1 MGPLIAIALKSLIV
15 AGGVLAVLRLAQNR
29 SAADRSLIA
38 HLGLLAVL
46 LLPVGSLLLPPLGVA
61 GPSFLAGE
69 PDAIAASAE
78 VIVPAVTQVTSFD
91 TAAIEPAASE
101 SAVSFLSS
109 VNLPILLYGM
119 PALILFGLTLV
130 ALIRL
135 GILKSRANVLVEPEW
150 VTALARA
157 QHRMG
162 FKHGT
167 ALLTSDELPS
177 PISWGVV
184 RPIILLN
191 SEAAKA
197 HSQAEAVIAHELAHV
212 AHLDWA
218 KLLLAR
224 VVIALFW
231 FNPLVWVLAR
241 EAHQLRE
248 EAADDSVLSADI
260 QDTDY
265 AQLLVGV
272 ARHECRGLLIGAH
285 GVAPA
290 KNSLSRRVRRV
301 LDSALERAPGGWR
314 WTSAAAFFA
323 AGMAVPLA
331 ALTVVPGVQP
341 VPAAV
346 SAPAFASAKVVAPV
360 TAQAEV
366 SSANPV
372 AAAEPVAGTKIVEAV
387 EPREQVMVTAHG
399 RTMMV
404 DKHGRAIVRG
414 RDGTFIA
421 SPDSSVVAYLD
432 GKALAAARAGSA
444 VSVSGSRIDTAVAR
458 RAVGADSAYAN
469 ALRNALPGV
478 RISDEQLIEL
488 KAVGVTKDYIRS
500 LAAAGYRGLPLSTL
514 VELRALQVTAG
525 DISRAK
531 RAAGR
536 LPTPREMVKIKALG
550 ITTEDLGDD
559 PNPDPEPRPDPDPDE
574 GS

>member
-46 LLPVGSLLLPPLGVA
+46 LLPIGSLLLPPLGVA

-69 PDAIAASAE
+69 PDAVAAPAE
-78 VIVPAVTQVTSFD
+78 VIVPAVTPVTSID
-91 TAAIEPAASE
+91 TAALEPVASE
-101 SAVSFLSS
+101 SGVSFLST
-109 VNLPILLYGM
+109 VDLPILLYGM
-119 PALILFGLTLV
+119 PALILIGLTLV

-197 HSQAEAVIAHELAHV
+197 HNQAEAVIAHELAHV

-231 FNPLVWVLAR
+231 FNPLVWLLAR

-248 EAADDSVLSADI
+248 EAADDSVLSANI
-260 QDTDY
+260 EDTDY

-341 VPAAV
+341 VPAAA
-346 SAPAFASAKVVAPV
+346 STPALASTKVVAPV
-360 TAQAEV
+360 TGQADV
-366 SSANPV
+366 SSANP
-372 AAAEPVAGTKIVEAV
+372 AAAAQPVAEARTVEAA
-387 EPREQVMVTAHG
+387 ETREQVTVNVNG

-414 RDGTFIA
+414 PDGTFIA
-421 SPDSSVVAYLD
+421 SPDGSAVAYLN
-432 GKALAAARAGSA
+432 GKAFATARAGTA

-458 RAVGADSAYAN
+458 RAVGADAAYAS
-469 ALRNALPGV
+469 ALRSALPGV
-478 RISDEQLIEL
+478 RISDQQLIEL
-488 KAVGVTKDYIRS
+488 KAVGVTRDYVRS

-536 LPTPREMVKIKALG
+536 LPTPHEMVEIKALG
-550 ITTEDLGDD
+550 ISARDLGED
-559 PNPDPEPRPDPDPDE
+559 PNPDPDPRPDPDPDD

>member
-15 AGGVLAVLRLAQNR
+15 AGGVLAILRLAQNR

-46 LLPVGSLLLPPLGVA
+46 LLPIGSLLLPPLGVA
-61 GPSFLAGE
+61 GPQFLAPQAGVV
-69 PDAIAASAE
+69 AAPAG
-78 VIVPAVTQVTSFD
+78 IVVPTVTSS
-91 TAAIEPAASE
+91 AAIQPSAIEPAAVQPG
-101 SAVSFLSS
+101 ASFLSA
-109 VNLPILLYGM
+109 VDLPILLYGL
-119 PALILFGLTLV
+119 PALLLIGLTLV
-130 ALIRL
+130 ALVRL
-135 GILKSRANVLVEPEW
+135 GVLKSRANVLVEPEW

-197 HSQAEAVIAHELAHV
+197 HGQAEAVIAHELAHV
-212 AHLDWA
+212 AHFDWA

-231 FNPLVWVLAR
+231 FNPLVWLLAR

-248 EAADDSVLSADI
+248 EAADDSVLSANI
-260 QDTDY
+260 EDTDY

-290 KNSLSRRVRRV
+290 KNSLARRVRRV

-341 VPAAV
+341 VSTVSSNPAL
-346 SAPAFASAKVVAPV
+346 ASAKVVAPATANAVPAAVAV
-360 TAQAEV
+360 TAVE
-366 SSANPV
+366 PV
-372 AAAEPVAGTKIVEAV
+372 IETPAVNAAEP
-387 EPREQVMVTAHG
+387 REHVMVNADG
-399 RTMMV
+399 RTMIV

-414 RDGTFIA
+414 PDGTFIS
-421 SPDSSVVAYLD
+421 SPDGSAVAYVN
-432 GKALAAARAGSA
+432 GKAFATARAGTT
-444 VSVSGSRIDTAVAR
+444 VSVNSSRIDTAVAR
-458 RAVGADSAYAN
+458 RAVGADAAYAS
-469 ALRNALPGV
+469 ALRNAMPGV
-478 RISDEQLIEL
+478 RISDQQLVEL
-488 KAVGVTKDYIRS
+488 KAVGVTRDYVRA
-500 LAAAGYRGLPLSTL
+500 LAAVGYRGLPLSTV
-514 VELRALQVTAG
+514 VELRALQVMPS
-525 DISRAK
+525 DIARARK
-531 RAAGR
+531 SAGR
-536 LPTPREMVKIKALG
+536 LPTPQEMVKIKALG
-550 ITTEDLGDD
+550 ITAHELADD
-559 PNPDPEPRPDPDPDE
+559 PDPHPDPDPDPDPDD

>member
-1 MGPLIAIALKSLIV
+1 MMGPLIAIALKSLIV
-15 AGGVLAVLRLAQNR
+15 AGGVLAILRLAQKR

-38 HLGLLAVL
+38 HLGLFAML
-46 LLPVGSLLLPPLGVA
+46 LLPFGSLLLPPLGVA
-61 GPSFLAGE
+61 GPQFLAGE
-69 PDAIAASAE
+69 PEFIAAPVKMA
-78 VIVPAVTQVTSFD
+78 VPAATS
-91 TAAIEPAASE
+91 TIALEAATLEPAAEPAASI
-101 SAVSFLSS
+101 LSS
-109 VNLPILLYGM
+109 ANLPAVLYGL
-119 PALILFGLTLV
+119 PALLLIGLTLV
-130 ALIRL
+130 ALVRL

-197 HSQAEAVIAHELAHV
+197 HNQAEAVIAHELAHV

-231 FNPLVWVLAR
+231 FNPLVWLLAR

-248 EAADDSVLSADI
+248 EAADDSVLSANI
-260 QDTDY
+260 EDTDY

-290 KNSLSRRVRRV
+290 KNSLARRVRRV

-341 VPAAV
+341 VSASASLPAG
-346 SAPAFASAKVVAPV
+346 ASAKVPVPAMVGTDLAAAASSAAAQPAAEARLATAVDPREDVTV
-360 TAQAEV
+360 TAD
-366 SSANPV
+366 
-372 AAAEPVAGTKIVEAV
+372 
-387 EPREQVMVTAHG
+387 G
-399 RTMMV
+399 RTMLV
-404 DKHGRAIVRG
+404 DKQGRAIVRG
-414 RDGTFIA
+414 PQGTFIA
-421 SPDSSVVAYLD
+421 SPDGSAFAYVN
-432 GKALAAARAGSA
+432 GNAIATARAGAA
-444 VSVSGSRIDTAVAR
+444 VSVDGRRIDTAVAR
-458 RAVGADSAYAN
+458 RAMGADAAYAD
-469 ALRNALPGV
+469 AMRRAMPGV
-478 RISDEQLIEL
+478 PISDEQLVKL
-488 KAVGVTKDYIRS
+488 KALGVTKDYVRALS
-500 LAAAGYRGLPLSTL
+500 GAGYRGLPLSTV
-514 VELRALQVTAG
+514 VELRALQVMPG
-525 DISRAK
+525 DIARAK
-531 RAAGR
+531 KATGR
-536 LPTPREMVKIKALG
+536 LPTPQEMVKIKALG
-550 ITTEDLGDD
+550 VSAQNLSGSAD
-559 PNPDPEPRPDPDPDE
+559 PDPDPDD

>member
-15 AGGVLAVLRLAQNR
+15 AGGVLAILRLAQNR

-46 LLPVGSLLLPPLGVA
+46 LLPIGSLLLPPLGVA
-61 GPSFLAGE
+61 GPQFLAPQAGVV
-69 PDAIAASAE
+69 AAPAG
-78 VIVPAVTQVTSFD
+78 IVVPTVTSS
-91 TAAIEPAASE
+91 AAIQPSAIEPAAVQPG
-101 SAVSFLSS
+101 ASFLSA
-109 VNLPILLYGM
+109 VDLPILLYGL
-119 PALILFGLTLV
+119 PALLLIGLTLV
-130 ALIRL
+130 ALVRL
-135 GILKSRANVLVEPEW
+135 GVLKSRANVLVEPEW

-197 HSQAEAVIAHELAHV
+197 HGQAEAVIAHELAHV
-212 AHLDWA
+212 AHFDWA

-231 FNPLVWVLAR
+231 FNPLVWLLAR

-248 EAADDSVLSADI
+248 EAADDSVLSANI
-260 QDTDY
+260 EGTDY

-290 KNSLSRRVRRV
+290 KNSLARRVRRV

-341 VPAAV
+341 VSAV
-346 SAPAFASAKVVAPV
+346 SSNPALASVKVVAPATANAVPAAVAV
-360 TAQAEV
+360 TAVE
-366 SSANPV
+366 PV
-372 AAAEPVAGTKIVEAV
+372 IETPAVNAAEP
-387 EPREQVMVTAHG
+387 REHVMVNADG
-399 RTMMV
+399 KTMIV

-414 RDGTFIA
+414 PDGTFIS
-421 SPDSSVVAYLD
+421 SPDGSAVAYVN
-432 GKALAAARAGSA
+432 GKAFATARAGTT
-444 VSVSGSRIDTAVAR
+444 VSVNSSRIDTAVAR
-458 RAVGADSAYAN
+458 RAVGADAAYAS
-469 ALRNALPGV
+469 ALRNAMPGV
-478 RISDEQLIEL
+478 RISDQQLVEL
-488 KAVGVTKDYIRS
+488 KAVGVTRDYVRA
-500 LAAAGYRGLPLSTL
+500 LAAVGYRGLPLSTV
-514 VELRALQVTAG
+514 VELRALQVMPS
-525 DISRAK
+525 DIARARK
-531 RAAGR
+531 SAGR
-536 LPTPREMVKIKALG
+536 LPTPQEMVKIKALG
-550 ITTEDLGDD
+550 ITAHELADH
-559 PNPDPEPRPDPDPDE
+559 PDPHPDPDPDPDPDD

>member
-15 AGGVLAVLRLAQNR
+15 AGGVLAILRLAQNR

-46 LLPVGSLLLPPLGVA
+46 LLPIGSLLLPPLGVA
-61 GPSFLAGE
+61 GPQFLAPQAGVV
-69 PDAIAASAE
+69 AAPAG
-78 VIVPAVTQVTSFD
+78 IVVPTVTSS
-91 TAAIEPAASE
+91 AAIQPSAIEPAAVQPG
-101 SAVSFLSS
+101 ASFLSA
-109 VNLPILLYGM
+109 VDLPILLYGL
-119 PALILFGLTLV
+119 PALLLIGLTLV
-130 ALIRL
+130 ALVRL
-135 GILKSRANVLVEPEW
+135 GVLKSRANVLVEPEW

-197 HSQAEAVIAHELAHV
+197 HGQAEAVIAHELAHV
-212 AHLDWA
+212 AHFDWA

-231 FNPLVWVLAR
+231 FNPLVWLLAR

-248 EAADDSVLSADI
+248 EAADDSVLSANI
-260 QDTDY
+260 EGTDY

-290 KNSLSRRVRRV
+290 KNSLARRVRRV

-341 VPAAV
+341 VSTVSSNPAL
-346 SAPAFASAKVVAPV
+346 ASAKVVAPATANAVPAAVAV
-360 TAQAEV
+360 TAVE
-366 SSANPV
+366 PV
-372 AAAEPVAGTKIVEAV
+372 IETPAVNAAEP
-387 EPREQVMVTAHG
+387 REHVMVNADG
-399 RTMMV
+399 RTMIV

-414 RDGTFIA
+414 PDGTFIS
-421 SPDSSVVAYLD
+421 SPDGSAVAYVN
-432 GKALAAARAGSA
+432 GKAFATARAGTT
-444 VSVSGSRIDTAVAR
+444 VSVNSSRIDTAVAR
-458 RAVGADSAYAN
+458 RAVGADAAYAS
-469 ALRNALPGV
+469 ALRNAMPGV
-478 RISDEQLIEL
+478 RISDQQLVEL
-488 KAVGVTKDYIRS
+488 KAVGVTRDYVRA
-500 LAAAGYRGLPLSTL
+500 LAAVGYRGLPLSTV
-514 VELRALQVTAG
+514 VELRALQVMPS
-525 DISRAK
+525 DIARARK
-531 RAAGR
+531 AAGR
-536 LPTPREMVKIKALG
+536 LPTPQEMVKIKALG
-550 ITTEDLGDD
+550 ITAHELADD
-559 PNPDPEPRPDPDPDE
+559 PDPHPDPDPDPDPDD

>member
-1 MGPLIAIALKSLIV
+1 MGVLIAIALKSLIV
-15 AGGVLAVLRLAQNR
+15 AGGALLLLQMAHKR

-46 LLPVGSLLLPPLGVA
+46 LLPAGSLFLPPLGIA
-61 GPSFLAGE
+61 GPSFLAAPAE
-69 PDAIAASAE
+69 AIPAATEVVAPAAS
-78 VIVPAVTQVTSFD
+78 S
-91 TAAIEPAASE
+91 TAAIEPSTQDTGALETTAASI
-101 SAVSFLSS
+101 S
-109 VNLPILLYGM
+109 LPDLPVLLYGI
-119 PALILFGLTLV
+119 PAIVLIGLTLV

-197 HSQAEAVIAHELAHV
+197 HDQAEAVIAHELAHV

-231 FNPLVWVLAR
+231 FNPLVWLLAR

-248 EAADDSVLSADI
+248 EAADDSVLSANI
-260 QDTDY
+260 EDTDY

-290 KNSLSRRVRRV
+290 KNSLARRVRRV
-301 LDSALERAPGGWR
+301 LDGALERAPGGWR
-314 WTSAAAFFA
+314 WSSAVAFFA

-331 ALTVVPGVQP
+331 ALTVVPGVKA
-341 VPAAV
+341 VPL
-346 SAPAFASAKVVAPV
+346 SAPVQSLAAAPV
-360 TAQAEV
+360 TAAASAPAV
-366 SSANPV
+366 SGPTPTAIVS
-372 AAAEPVAGTKIVEAV
+372 AAEPVEAV
-387 EPREQVMVTAHG
+387 EPRQLLTVLPDG
-399 RTMMV
+399 RTV
-404 DKHGRAIVRG
+404 AVQPGRAIVRG
-414 RDGTFIA
+414 SNGTVVANADGTA
-421 SPDSSVVAYLD
+421 TVYANGRMVAN
-432 GKALAAARAGSA
+432 ARAGSTA
-444 VSVSGSRIDTAVAR
+444 YASPSPIDTAIAR
-458 RAVGADSAYAN
+458 HAVGADRAYATG
-469 ALRNALPGV
+469 LRGALPGV
-478 RISDEQLIEL
+478 PISDEQLVEL
-488 KAVGVTKDYIRS
+488 KAVGVSGDYVRG
-500 LAAAGYRGLPLSTL
+500 LAAVGYRGLSLSQL
-514 VELRALQVTAG
+514 VELRAMGVVPN
-525 DISRAK
+525 DVIRVKK
-531 RAAGR
+531 RTGR
-536 LPTPREMVKIKALG
+536 LPSPQEMVKIKAVGLRA
-550 ITTEDLGDD
+550 EDLGDE
-559 PNPDPEPRPDPDPDE
+559 PNVEPDNDPDDDPDD

>member
-1 MGPLIAIALKSLIV
+1 MMGPLIAISLKSLIV
-15 AGGVLAVLRLAQNR
+15 AGGVLAIMRLAHKR

-46 LLPVGSLLLPPLGVA
+46 LLPFGSLLLPPLGVA
-61 GPSFLAGE
+61 GPRFLAE
-69 PDAIAASAE
+69 RPEVIAAPVE
-78 VIVPAVTQVTSFD
+78 MVLPAATST
-91 TAAIEPAASE
+91 TALEAATLEPAAAEPAASLLT
-101 SAVSFLSS
+101 SA
-109 VNLPILLYGM
+109 NLPVLLYGL
-119 PALILFGLTLV
+119 PALLLIGLTLV
-130 ALIRL
+130 ALVRL
-135 GILKSRANVLVEPEW
+135 GILKSRASVLVEPEW

-157 QHRMG
+157 QQRMG

-197 HSQAEAVIAHELAHV
+197 HGQAEAVIAHELAHV

-231 FNPLVWVLAR
+231 FNPLVWLLAR

-248 EAADDSVLSADI
+248 EAADDSVLSANI
-260 QDTDY
+260 EDTDY

-290 KNSLSRRVRRV
+290 KNSLARRIRRV

-331 ALTVVPGVQP
+331 ALTVVPGVEP
-341 VPAAV
+341 VPAVATTPSLAAV
-346 SAPAFASAKVVAPV
+346 KDVAPLADAV
-360 TAQAEV
+360 RPA
-366 SSANPV
+366 ANPV
-372 AAAEPVAGTKIVEAV
+372 GAV
-387 EPREQVMVTAHG
+387 EPVSEARVVKAVEPSEKVMVNADG
-399 RTMMV
+399 RTMIV
-404 DKHGRAIVRG
+404 DKQGRAIVRG
-414 RDGTFIA
+414 PDGTYIA
-421 SPDSSVVAYLD
+421 SPDGSAVAYVN
-432 GKALAAARAGSA
+432 GKAIAASRAGSA
-444 VSVSGSRIDTAVAR
+444 VAISDSRIQTAIAR
-458 RAVGADSAYAN
+458 QAVGADAAYAK
-469 ALRNALPGV
+469 ALRSALPHV
-478 RISDEQLIEL
+478 RISDEQLVEL
-488 KAVGVTKDYIRS
+488 RAVGVTRDYIRG
-500 LAAAGYRGLPLSTL
+500 LAAAGYRGLPLSTV
-514 VELRALQVTAG
+514 VELRALQVMPG
-525 DISRAK
+525 DIARARK
-531 RAAGR
+531 SAGR
-536 LPTPREMVKIKALG
+536 LPTPQEMVKIKALG
-550 ITTEDLGDD
+550 IAAHELADD
-559 PNPDPEPRPDPDPDE
+559 PNPDPDD

>member
-15 AGGVLAVLRLAQNR
+15 AGGVLAILRMAHKR

-38 HLGLLAVL
+38 HLGLFAVL
-46 LLPVGSLLLPPLGVA
+46 LLPFGSLLLPQIGVA
-61 GPSFLAGE
+61 GPQFLAGE
-69 PDAIAASAE
+69 TEIVAAPAEIVVPTAASTTTTLEPSAL
-78 VIVPAVTQVTSFD
+78 
-91 TAAIEPAASE
+91 EPAASE
-101 SAVSFLSS
+101 PATSFLAS
-109 VNLPILLYGM
+109 VDVPVLLYGL
-119 PALILFGLTLV
+119 PALLLIGLTLI

-197 HSQAEAVIAHELAHV
+197 HGQAEAVIAHELAHV
-212 AHLDWA
+212 AHFDWA

-231 FNPLVWVLAR
+231 FNPLVWLLAR

-248 EAADDSVLSADI
+248 EAADDSVLSANI
-260 QDTDY
+260 EDTDY

-285 GVAPA
+285 GVAPS

-341 VPAAV
+341 VQAV
-346 SAPAFASAKVVAPV
+346 ASAPVLASAKADAPMTADSASAPV
-360 TAQAEV
+360 ATV
-366 SSANPV
+366 
-372 AAAEPVAGTKIVEAV
+372 EPVAETRIVEAV
-387 EPREQVMVTAHG
+387 ETRDQVTVNADG
-399 RTMMV
+399 RTMLV

-414 RDGTFIA
+414 PEGTFIA
-421 SPDSSVVAYLD
+421 SPDGSAVAYVN
-432 GKALAAARAGSA
+432 GKAIASARAGTT
-444 VSVSGSRIDTAVAR
+444 VSVNSARIDTAVAR
-458 RAVGADSAYAN
+458 RAVGADAAYAN
-469 ALRNALPGV
+469 AIRKALPGV
-478 RISDEQLIEL
+478 RISDQQLVEL
-488 KAVGVTKDYIRS
+488 KAVGVTQDYVRS
-500 LAAAGYRGLPLSTL
+500 LAAVGYRGLPLSTV
-514 VELRALQVTAG
+514 VELRALQVMPA
-525 DISRAK
+525 DIARAK

-536 LPTPREMVKIKALG
+536 LPTPQEMVKIKALG
-550 ITTEDLGDD
+550 ITAQELEDDKDPD
-559 PNPDPEPRPDPDPDE
+559 PNPDPDD

>member
-1 MGPLIAIALKSLIV
+1 MMGPLIAISLKSLIV
-15 AGGVLAVLRLAQNR
+15 AGGVLAILRLAHKR

-46 LLPVGSLLLPPLGVA
+46 LLPFGSLLLPPLGVA
-61 GPSFLAGE
+61 GPQFLAE
-69 PDAIAASAE
+69 RPEVIAAPVE
-78 VIVPAVTQVTSFD
+78 MVLPAATST
-91 TAAIEPAASE
+91 TALEAATLEPAAAEPAASLLT
-101 SAVSFLSS
+101 SA
-109 VNLPILLYGM
+109 NLPVLLYGL
-119 PALILFGLTLV
+119 PALLLIGLTLV
-130 ALIRL
+130 ALVRL
-135 GILKSRANVLVEPEW
+135 GILKSRASVLVEPEW

-157 QHRMG
+157 QQRMG

-197 HSQAEAVIAHELAHV
+197 HGQAEAVIAHELAHV

-231 FNPLVWVLAR
+231 FNPLVWLLAR

-248 EAADDSVLSADI
+248 EAADDSVLSANI
-260 QDTDY
+260 EDTDY

-290 KNSLSRRVRRV
+290 KNSLARRVRRV

-331 ALTVVPGVQP
+331 ALTVVPGVEP
-341 VPAAV
+341 VPAVATTPSLAAV
-346 SAPAFASAKVVAPV
+346 KDVAPLADAV
-360 TAQAEV
+360 RPA
-366 SSANPV
+366 ANPV
-372 AAAEPVAGTKIVEAV
+372 GAV
-387 EPREQVMVTAHG
+387 EPVSEARVVKAVEPSEKVMVNADG
-399 RTMMV
+399 RTMIV
-404 DKHGRAIVRG
+404 DKQGRAIVRG
-414 RDGTFIA
+414 PDGTYIA
-421 SPDSSVVAYLD
+421 SPDGSAVAYVN
-432 GKALAAARAGSA
+432 GKAIAASRAGSA
-444 VSVSGSRIDTAVAR
+444 VAISDSRIQTAIAR
-458 RAVGADSAYAN
+458 QAVGADAAYAK
-469 ALRNALPGV
+469 ALRSALPHV
-478 RISDEQLIEL
+478 RISDEQLVEL
-488 KAVGVTKDYIRS
+488 RAVGVTREYVRG
-500 LAAAGYRGLPLSTL
+500 LAAAGYRGLPLSTV
-514 VELRALQVTAG
+514 VELRALQVMPG
-525 DISRAK
+525 DIARARK
-531 RAAGR
+531 SAGR
-536 LPTPREMVKIKALG
+536 LPTPQEMVKIKALG
-550 ITTEDLGDD
+550 IAAHELADD
-559 PNPDPEPRPDPDPDE
+559 PNPDPDD